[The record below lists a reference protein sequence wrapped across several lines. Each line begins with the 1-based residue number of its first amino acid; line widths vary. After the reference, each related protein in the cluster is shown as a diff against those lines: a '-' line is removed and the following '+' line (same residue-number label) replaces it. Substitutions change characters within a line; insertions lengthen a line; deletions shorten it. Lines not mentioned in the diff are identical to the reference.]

1 MYNVKFCKGPKGLWI
16 GVTEYNGGHEF
27 ATGRTLDML
36 VKHMKM
42 NMSSRHSVSARQIIL
57 DTKQTDAYE
66 FEKLYKP
73 FMSPIF
79 KGRYWVDKNK
89 GEFQEPMVVID
100 HPVVAYPNP
109 TKKSGEYITETQ
121 GQELVVYELREVARY
136 KLHGVSETN
145 PNQNEKSTDSDPTVC
160 PTVIESQ
167 EEKFE
172 F

>member
-1 MYNVKFCKGPKGLWI
+1 
-16 GVTEYNGGHEF
+16 
-27 ATGRTLDML
+27 
-36 VKHMKM
+36 
-42 NMSSRHSVSARQIIL
+42 
-57 DTKQTDAYE
+57 
-66 FEKLYKP
+66 
-73 FMSPIF
+73 MSPIF

-89 GEFQEPMVVID
+89 GEFQEPKADNEPV
-100 HPVVAYPNP
+100 VVAYPKP

-145 PNQNEKSTDSDPTVC
+145 QGEKCTDPDPTVC

>member
-36 VKHMKM
+36 VKHMKA
-42 NMSSRHSVSARQIIL
+42 NMSVRHNVSARQVIL

-66 FEKLYKP
+66 FGKLYNP

-89 GEFQEPMVVID
+89 GEFQEPKAGNGPV
-100 HPVVAYPNP
+100 VVAYPKP

-145 PNQNEKSTDSDPTVC
+145 PNQNEKSTDPDPTVC
-160 PTVIESQ
+160 PTIIESQ

>member
-27 ATGRTLDML
+27 ATGRTLDDLM
-36 VKHMKM
+36 KHIKFC
-42 NMSSRHSVSARQIIL
+42 MSRKHNVSARQCIL

-73 FMSPIF
+73 FMSSIF

-89 GEFQEPMVVID
+89 GEFQEPKAD
-100 HPVVAYPNP
+100 LEPVVVASPRP
-109 TKKSGEYITETQ
+109 TKKSCEYVTETN

>member
-27 ATGRTLDML
+27 ATGRTLDDLM
-36 VKHMKM
+36 KHIKFC
-42 NMSSRHSVSARQIIL
+42 MSRKHNVSARQCIL
-57 DTKQTDAYE
+57 DTKQTDTYE
-66 FEKLYKP
+66 FGKLYNP

-89 GEFQEPMVVID
+89 GEFSESETVNQPV
-100 HPVVAYPNP
+100 VVAYPKP

-145 PNQNEKSTDSDPTVC
+145 PNQNEKSTDPDPTVC

>member
-42 NMSSRHSVSARQIIL
+42 NMCSRHSVSARQIIL

-73 FMSPIF
+73 FMSSIF

-89 GEFQEPMVVID
+89 GEFQEPKADTEPV
-100 HPVVAYPNP
+100 VVAYPKP

-145 PNQNEKSTDSDPTVC
+145 PNQNEKSTDPDPTVC